1 MEVKTK
7 GTKTDSLRNDKSNKG
22 KGEEKLGG
30 NITLSGFNLEPI
42 EMVVIKKI
50 IGTYAKKISEK
61 TEYNEIKVTLK
72 QTQKEKYFLHEI
84 KVFAETKQGILT
96 SSSENKSLY
105 SALSEAL
112 DRVYS
117 QAEHKDR

>member
-7 GTKTDSLRNDKSNKG
+7 GTKTDSLRNNKSNKE
-22 KGEEKLGG
+22 KEEKLGG
-30 NITLSGFNLEPI
+30 DITLSGFNLEPI

-61 TEYNEIKVTLK
+61 TDYNELKVTLK

-84 KVFAETKQGILT
+84 KAFAETKHGILT
-96 SSSENKSLY
+96 SNSENKSLY

-112 DRVYS
+112 DKIYS